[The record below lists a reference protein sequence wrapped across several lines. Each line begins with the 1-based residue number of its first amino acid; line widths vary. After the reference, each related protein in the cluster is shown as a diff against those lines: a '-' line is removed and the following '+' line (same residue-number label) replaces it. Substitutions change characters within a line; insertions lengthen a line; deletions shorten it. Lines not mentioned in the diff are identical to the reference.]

1 MRKISL
7 IPWIWICVLALP
19 SFSQPADLDQLF
31 HWSISLS
38 KPDTAQ
44 GASGF
49 IDLTL
54 QVAPDHFAYQKMI
67 NFTVNGPD
75 GFQSSDPVLPP
86 PVVKVDPTDGEE
98 KPVYEN
104 TVQFRV
110 PYSVSLAAPVGA
122 MPLTVTVRYQGCS
135 QTLCY
140 FPQTREFPLTLQVA
154 AGTGTPPPDVAP
166 SPVSAA
172 GTASASADFFSRGYL
187 LTYLIVF
194 GFGVLTSFT
203 PCVYPLI
210 PITVTIFGARDT
222 KNKLQA
228 FTLALTYVL
237 GIVSMYSA
245 LGYLAASTQT
255 VFGQFMTNPWIIGVI
270 SLFFAVLGLSMLGL
284 FDFQLPSAWQA
295 RITGV
300 SGRGYG
306 SAFLMGLVA
315 GIVAAPCTGPI
326 LAGILT
332 YVATEGNPILGL
344 TLLMTYSF
352 GLGMLFLVIGTFSGL
367 MARLPRSGGW
377 MEGVKSVFAIVLFVC
392 ALYFL
397 KNAVPVLRLPFA
409 LTSGIY
415 VLAALLLAAGI
426 GLGAL
431 HLSLHHTGWM
441 VRARKTVGVFLCV
454 LAVYLTVGTQA
465 AVRASELN
473 WINNLE
479 EGLARAKQEGKPVL
493 IDFWAEWC
501 AICKEIDHYTLR
513 APAVEEALKRFVTI
527 KIDLTD
533 PNTGKNQEIMQSY
546 KIPGLPLI
554 VFYDAQG
561 TLLEQKKITG
571 FINQKDFLQHISDIR

>member
-7 IPWIWICVLALP
+7 FFWTWILIFPV
-19 SFSQPADLDQLF
+19 FSQETNLDQLF
-31 HWSISLS
+31 NWSVSLS
-38 KPDTAQ
+38 QPDTAQ

-67 NFTVNGPD
+67 SLTVKGPE
-75 GFQSSDPVLPP
+75 GIQASDPVFPS
-86 PVVKVDPTDGEE
+86 PVVKVDPTDKQE

-104 TVQFRV
+104 TAQFRI
-110 PYSVSLAAPVGA
+110 PYAVTSSAPVGPA
-122 MPLTVTVRYQGCS
+122 PVTVTVRYQGCS

-140 FPQTREFPLTLQVA
+140 FPQTREFPLTLQVTP
-154 AGTGTPPPDVAP
+154 GTGAPLPDVSTSSIPADVG
-166 SPVSAA
+166 SPPAA
-172 GTASASADFFSRGYL
+172 TDFFSRGYL

-194 GFGVLTSFT
+194 GFGILTSFT

-222 KNKLQA
+222 KNKFQA
-228 FTLALTYVL
+228 FTLAFTYVL
-237 GIVSMYSA
+237 GIVFMYSV

-255 VFGQFMTNPWIIGVI
+255 IFGQYMTNPWIIGAI
-270 SLFFAVLGLSMLGL
+270 SLFFVALGLSMLGL
-284 FDFQLPSAWQA
+284 FDFQLPSSWQT
-295 RITGV
+295 RLTRV

-306 SAFLMGLVA
+306 SAFMMGLAA

-332 YVATEGNPILGL
+332 YVATEGNPFLGL

-352 GLGMLFLVIGTFSGL
+352 GLGMLFLVIGTFSG
-367 MARLPRSGGW
+367 MIARLPRSGSW

-392 ALYFL
+392 ALYFM
-397 KNAVPVLRLPFA
+397 KNAVPFLKLPFP
-409 LTSGIY
+409 LTTGVY
-415 VLAALLLAAGI
+415 AAAAMLLMMGI

-431 HLSLHHTGWM
+431 HLSLHHTGRI
-441 VRARKTVGVFLCV
+441 VRVRKALGVLLCV
-454 LAVYLTVGTQA
+454 AAVYLTVGTQT
-465 AVRASELN
+465 AVRASELI
-473 WINNLE
+473 WVKNLE
-479 EGLARAKQEGKPVL
+479 EGLALAKQEGKPVL

-513 APAVEEALKRFVTI
+513 DPAVEEALKRYVTI

-533 PNTGKNQEIMQSY
+533 PNTGENQVIMQSY

-554 VFYDAQG
+554 VFYDTQG
-561 TLLEQKKITG
+561 RLLEQKKITG
-571 FINQKDFLQHISDIR
+571 FINKEDFLQHISDIR